1 MIVRTETI
9 DQRID
14 TYLQE
19 YQPDKIVVVVSE
31 TSEKLCLPKLQIYK
45 KINNIIYHLPDGDD
59 AKTIRYCEDFWESL
73 LRENV
78 TRKSLIIALGGGAVL
93 DFAGFCASTYMRGI
107 PCIYVPT
114 TLLSMVDGSEGGKTG
129 INLYGTKNVIGTFTQ
144 PAAIMR
150 NVDFL
155 STLSECELLSG
166 WAEVIKHALL
176 KGERLMD
183 VVQNGMPPITDTETW
198 MSLIEENIVFKK
210 AIVNQDFDEKGIRK
224 LLNLGHTLGH
234 GIEALHFEDEKVN
247 HGISIANGL
256 YWEALLGTEMG
267 ITSPETLALIESLVF
282 PLFPKVGWNELEV
295 EPIVNLLMYD
305 KKNHNG
311 HIQLS
316 LLRSVGEAQF
326 DIEISESDMT
336 KFISKYATSLH
347 ETKA

>member
-14 TYLQE
+14 TYINQ

-45 KINNIIYHLPDGDD
+45 KIDNIIYHLPDGDS
-59 AKTIRYCEDFWESL
+59 AKSIRYCEDFWESL
-73 LRENV
+73 MRENV
-78 TRKSLIIALGGGAVL
+78 SRKSLIIALGGGAVL

-107 PCIYVPT
+107 PCVYVPT

-144 PAAIMR
+144 PTAILR

-155 STLSECELLSG
+155 STLSECELMSG

-176 KGERLMD
+176 KGEPLIEL
-183 VVQNGMPPITDTETW
+183 VKQGMPPIAETQAW
-198 MSLIEENIVFKK
+198 MSLIEHNILFKK
-210 AIVNQDFDEKGIRK
+210 DIVKQDFDEKGIRK

-234 GIEALHFEDEKVN
+234 GIEALHFEDEKIN

-256 YWEALLGTEMG
+256 YWEALLGTEIG
-267 ITSPETLALIESLVF
+267 ITRPETLSLIESLVF
-282 PLFPKVGWNELEV
+282 PLFPKIGWNELEV
-295 EPIVNLLMYD
+295 KPIVNLLMYD

-316 LLRSVGEAQF
+316 LLRSVGDAMY
-326 DIEISESDMT
+326 DVEISESDME

-347 ETKA
+347 ETKD

>member
-14 TYLQE
+14 TYLNDF
-19 YQPDKIVVVVSE
+19 QPDKIVVVVSE

-45 KINNIIYHLPDGDD
+45 KVDNIIYHLPDGDE
-59 AKTIRYCEDFWESL
+59 AKKLSYCEDFWESL

-78 TRKSLIIALGGGAVL
+78 TRKSLIIAVGGGAVL
-93 DFAGFCASTYMRGI
+93 DFAGFCASVFMRGI

-129 INLYGTKNVIGTFTQ
+129 INLYGTKNVIGTFTE

-155 STLSECELLSG
+155 QTLNECEILSG

-176 KGERLMD
+176 NGGTLMELIQKGSPEVND
-183 VVQNGMPPITDTETW
+183 AESW
-198 MSLIEENIVFKK
+198 IEIIRENILFKK
-210 AIVNQDFDEKGIRK
+210 EIVSEDFKEKGLRK

-234 GIEALHFEDEKVN
+234 GIEATHFEDPKIS

-256 YWEALLGTEMG
+256 YWESLLGFELG
-267 ITSPETLALIESLVF
+267 ITDASILETVEKLVY
-282 PLFPKVGWNELEV
+282 PLYPKIGWSELEV
-295 EPIVNLLMYD
+295 EPMCNLLMHD

-311 HIQLS
+311 KIQLS
-316 LLRSVGEAQF
+316 LLNAIGNASFDVEVSEAQLMDF
-326 DIEISESDMT
+326 LSKHATALHDSED
-336 KFISKYATSLH
+336 
-347 ETKA
+347 